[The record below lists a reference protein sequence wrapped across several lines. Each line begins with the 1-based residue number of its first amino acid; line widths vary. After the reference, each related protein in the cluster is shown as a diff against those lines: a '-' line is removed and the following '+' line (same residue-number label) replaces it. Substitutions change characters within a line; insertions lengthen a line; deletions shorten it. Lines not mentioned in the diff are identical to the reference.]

1 MVARGADRRLG
12 TGTAPGSLAIAHLPR
27 YHLHVMDDKTPAP
40 QPEAGEQTSGATSWM
55 ANAAILMIFATF
67 ASAITGM
74 FRDIAIGHVYGRTVI
89 ADAFYNAAT
98 IPDFLYFLV
107 AGGALRT
114 GFVPVFTELMARG
127 DEKRAWRMFSAMFWL
142 LSMVAALVAGAGIML
157 AEPIARFVNPS
168 WAAGTMNEGV
178 RATLETM
185 GLLRPGLEGNP
196 EALEICARIMK
207 LMFPAQIFFLLGGL
221 LMGALNARR
230 HFFWPA
236 MGPIVYNISIIAAA
250 LLAPILLGP
259 TTLGFG
265 VLIGAAVGNFGVQ
278 MVALRNRGGRLM
290 PIVKPP
296 PEVRRV
302 VLLALPVVMGLA
314 IAEINFAVTKILA
327 NAVEGEGGVSTLN
340 YANRLWKLPARVIGA
355 GIAIALF
362 PALAE
367 HYARG
372 ASQQFQR
379 DFSFGMRNAV
389 FLTLP
394 ATALMMVLAQPS
406 VALLWPGFSTEGV
419 YAVAVTLWWFSIGIV
434 PLAIVYVAARAF
446 YARHDTM
453 TPVWIGAVSVVA
465 CVVSALWL
473 AARYGVP
480 GLAMATTLSGV
491 INAAGL
497 VVMLQVRIGGLG
509 GREIATS
516 ILRMAVP
523 LLLMTALAWGSVWA
537 LAGHLPGGGTGDM
550 IERLLMVVLPL
561 SVGALVFIV
570 LAKAMHLREL
580 ESAWAMMARR
590 FGRGRR

>member
-1 MVARGADRRLG
+1 MILVA
-12 TGTAPGSLAIAHLPR
+12 
-27 YHLHVMDDKTPAP
+27 MDDHTTPPP
-40 QPEAGEQTSGATSWM
+40 QAAEQSSGATSWM

-67 ASAITGM
+67 ASAVTGM
-74 FRDIAIGHVYGRTVI
+74 FRDIAIGHVYGRSVV

-127 DEKRAWRMFSAMFWL
+127 EEDRAWRMFSAMFWL
-142 LSMVAALVAGAGIML
+142 LSMVAALLAGAGIML

-168 WAAGTMNEGV
+168 WAAGSMNEGL
-178 RATLETM
+178 RTFLEAM
-185 GLLRPGLEGNP
+185 GLMRPGLEGNP
-196 EALEICARIMK
+196 EALEICALIMK

-221 LMGALNARR
+221 LMGALNARK

-236 MGPIVYNISIIAAA
+236 MGPIIYNVSIIAAA
-250 LLAPILLGP
+250 LLAPVLLGP

-278 MVALRNRGGRLM
+278 MVALRNRGGRLHLFA
-290 PIVKPP
+290 KPTP
-296 PEVRRV
+296 AVRRV
-302 VLLALPVVMGLA
+302 VLLALPVMLGLA

-340 YANRLWKLPARVIGA
+340 YANRLWKLPTRVIGA

-379 DFSFGMRNAV
+379 DFSFGMRNTV

-394 ATALMMVLAQPS
+394 ATALMMVLAEPS
-406 VALLWPGFSTEGV
+406 VALLWPGFDAEGV
-419 YAVAVTLWWFSIGIV
+419 GAVATTLWWFSIGIV
-434 PLAIVYVAARAF
+434 PLAIVYIAARAF

-453 TPVWIGAVSVVA
+453 TPVWIGAISVVV

-480 GLAMATTLSGV
+480 GLAMATTLSGL
-491 INAAGL
+491 INALGL
-497 VVMLQVRIGGLG
+497 VVMLQTRIGGLG

-516 ILRMAVP
+516 ILRMMVP
-523 LLLMTALAWGSVWA
+523 VLVMTALAWGSVWG
-537 LAGHLPGGGTGDM
+537 LGQYLPGGGTGSM
-550 IERLLMVVLPL
+550 VERLLLVVVPL
-561 SVGALVFIV
+561 SLGSLAFVG

-580 ESAWAMMARR
+580 ESAWRMVGRR
-590 FGRGRR
+590 INRGRR